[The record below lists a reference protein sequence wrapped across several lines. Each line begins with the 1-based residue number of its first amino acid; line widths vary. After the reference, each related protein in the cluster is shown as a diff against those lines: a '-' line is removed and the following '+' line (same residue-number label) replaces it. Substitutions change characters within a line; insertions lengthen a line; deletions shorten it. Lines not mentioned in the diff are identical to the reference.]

1 MLPTGNAV
9 RYHRV
14 RLLILA
20 FSSLLV
26 AGCVTKPLATDGSET
41 VAANQGLMAV
51 RFISD
56 WKGNESAL
64 FEELAF
70 GVFRDGAST
79 NEVLEMR
86 SNDDAQLIALE
97 AGTYTW
103 IQATIGSSYIRF
115 EPGVTFT
122 ITPGEVTYVGDITLR
137 VRSEPFIL
145 VTDELSV
152 ADNQEQTLS
161 RLRADYGALL
171 DSYTVSVQ
179 IAELALSYR

>member
-1 MLPTGNAV
+1 MSYRRA
-9 RYHRV
+9 
-14 RLLILA
+14 RLLIFA
-20 FSSLLV
+20 FCSLLI
-26 AGCVTKPLATDGSET
+26 AGCVTKPLATDGT
-41 VAANQGLMAV
+41 AAIAPTEGLMAV
-51 RFISD
+51 RFVSD

-70 GVFRDGAST
+70 GVMRDGAPT

-97 AGTYTW
+97 AGKYTW

-122 ITPGEVTYVGDITLR
+122 ISPGEITYVGDITLR

-152 ADNQEQTLS
+152 ADNQEETLS
-161 RLRADYGALL
+161 RLRSDYGALL
-171 DSYTVSVQ
+171 DGYTVSAQ
-179 IAELALSYR
+179 IAELAISYR